1 MNTPTIIGLGQ
12 YSRTGKDTFAN
23 ALIASVKEL
32 HPSFKIARKS
42 FASKLKDV
50 THQLYGWAGLQDEDY
65 YNDLE
70 HEHER
75 DVVLPALG
83 MTPVELWVRF
93 GTPAVRAQVYDRT
106 WIDYLLKA
114 DSGLD
119 VIVIPDVRFP
129 NEVQA
134 IREHG
139 GYLIKVV
146 RPGYGPRSTVADLAL
161 VYYTGWDSV
170 IGESGGIPGLRKWAS
185 KFASHIVQG
194 LDLRLLNRAPDGI
207 QRALAVQHLPTD
219 EEIRRV
225 FEEAGQACNDPKTE
239 VATDA

>member
-1 MNTPTIIGLGQ
+1 MNTPIIIGLGHT
-12 YSRTGKDTFAN
+12 SRTGKDSFAN
-23 ALIASVKEL
+23 ALIASVKEMDPTL
-32 HPSFKIARKS
+32 KAARKS

-65 YNDLE
+65 YNDPD

-75 DVVLPALG
+75 DIVLPALG
-83 MTPVELWVRF
+83 MTPVDLWVRF
-93 GTPAVRAQVYDRT
+93 GTPAVRGQVYDRT

-119 VIVIPDVRFP
+119 VIMIPNVRFP

-146 RPGYGPRSTVADLAL
+146 RPGYGPRLTVADLAL
-161 VYYTGWDSV
+161 IKYTGWDSV

-185 KFASHIVQG
+185 KFASHIVQC
-194 LDLRLLNRAPDGI
+194 LDLRLLSRAPDEI

-225 FEEAGQACNDPKTE
+225 FEETGQVYENPKTE
-239 VATDA
+239 AAHHV